1 LLGDPEHVFGWG
13 NVVPVVP
20 TKVLQAEGPDF
31 AATINKV
38 SALLSTAVMRQL
50 NAAVDVS
57 GETPQVVAQ
66 QFLIAHGLIP
76 PSQGSQGS

>member
-1 LLGDPEHVFGWG
+1 
-13 NVVPVVP
+13 
-20 TKVLQAEGPDF
+20 VLRQEGPAF

-38 SALLSTAVMRQL
+38 SALLSTPVIRQL

-66 QFLIAHGLIP
+66 QFLIAHGLVP
-76 PSQGSQGS
+76 ASQGP